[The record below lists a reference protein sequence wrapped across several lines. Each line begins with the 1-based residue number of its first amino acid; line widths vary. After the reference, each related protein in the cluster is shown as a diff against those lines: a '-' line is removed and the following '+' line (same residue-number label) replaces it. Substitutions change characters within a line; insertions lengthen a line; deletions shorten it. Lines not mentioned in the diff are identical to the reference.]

1 MTNGGFMNK
10 LYIQNLG
17 LIVTERCNLNCKH
30 CLRGKCSNKVMSDD
44 VIEATLSQITAIGV
58 LHLEGG
64 EPTLAIP
71 TIEKI
76 LTFII
81 KNNILVD
88 KVSTVINGTRYESKL
103 IELYDYIQEYIN
115 RYNDETSKI
124 VVSFDKYHIE
134 EIKRINLLKDYLDN
148 TSKYAESIYYDG
160 YYEIKNKLFREG
172 NAVNLD
178 KKLTVP
184 LRPMKTFATY
194 IGKNYTFDKLNG
206 LCNIGPIVT
215 INVDGTITESDASY
229 NNQNTIYNYGNVLN
243 ASIIECLLKNKM
255 KVVKPNKF
263 ENKTNKQIIKYYNYN
278 H

>member
-1 MTNGGFMNK
+1 MNK

-17 LIVTERCNLNCKH
+17 LIVTENCNLNCRH

-44 VIEATLSQITAIGV
+44 VIEAALSQISAIGV

-88 KVSTVINGTRYESKL
+88 KVSTVINGTRYETRL
-103 IELYDYIQEYIN
+103 VELYDYIQEYIN
-115 RYNDETSKI
+115 RYNDETSEI
-124 VVSFDKYHIE
+124 AVSFDKYHIE
-134 EIKRINLLKDYLDN
+134 EIKRLNLLKDYLDN
-148 TSKYAESIYYDG
+148 TSKYAESIYYNG
-160 YYEIKNKLFREG
+160 YYEISNKLFREG
-172 NAVNLD
+172 KAVNLD

-184 LRPMKTFATY
+184 LKPMKTFATY
-194 IGKNYTFDKLNG
+194 AGKNNTFDKNNG

-243 ASIIECLLKNKM
+243 ESIIECLLKNKM

-263 ENKTNKQIIKYYNYN
+263 ENKTNKQIIKYYTYK

>member
-1 MTNGGFMNK
+1 MNK

-17 LIVTERCNLNCKH
+17 LIITNKCNLNCKH
-30 CLRGKCSNKVMSDD
+30 CLRGKCSNKSMSDD

-115 RYNDETSKI
+115 KYSNETSKI
-124 VVSFDKYHIE
+124 VVSFDKYHVE
-134 EIKRINLLKDYLDN
+134 ELRRLKLLKDYIEN
-148 TSKYAESIYYDG
+148 TSKYAESVYYDG
-160 YYEIKNKLFREG
+160 YYEIHNKLFREG
-172 NAVNLD
+172 NAINLD

-184 LRPMKTFATY
+184 LRPLKALATY
-194 IGKNYTFDKLNG
+194 VGKNRSFDKVNG

-215 INVDGTITESDASY
+215 INVDGNITESDASFR
-229 NNQNTIYNYGNVLN
+229 NQNTIYNYGNVLN
-243 ASIIECLLKNKM
+243 ESIIECLLRNKM
-255 KVVKPNKF
+255 KTVKPDKF
-263 ENKTNKQIIKYYNYN
+263 ERKVNKQIIKYFSYK

>member
-115 RYNDETSKI
+115 KYSNETSKI
-124 VVSFDKYHIE
+124 VVSFDKYHVE
-134 EIKRINLLKDYLDN
+134 ELRRLKLLKDYIEN
-148 TSKYAESIYYDG
+148 TSKYAESVYYDG
-160 YYEIKNKLFREG
+160 YYEIHNKLFREG
-172 NAVNLD
+172 NAINLD

-184 LRPMKTFATY
+184 LRPMKTLATY
-194 IGKNYTFDKLNG
+194 VGINRSFDKVNG

-215 INVDGTITESDASY
+215 INVDGNITESDASFK
-229 NNQNTIYNYGNVLN
+229 NQNTIYNYGNVLN
-243 ASIIECLLKNKM
+243 ESIIECLLRNKI
-255 KVVKPNKF
+255 KTVKPDKF
-263 ENKTNKQIIKYYNYN
+263 ERKVNKQIIKYFSYK